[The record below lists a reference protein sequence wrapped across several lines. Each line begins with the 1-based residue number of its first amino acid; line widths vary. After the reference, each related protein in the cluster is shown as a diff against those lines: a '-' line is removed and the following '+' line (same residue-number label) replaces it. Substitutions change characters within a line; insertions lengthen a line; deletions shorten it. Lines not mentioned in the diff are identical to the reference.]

1 MVEIFV
7 ARVALAFRNLQILLS
22 RIAAIREERASSDHS
37 SDPRSSFLGNLSE
50 LSQESGD
57 LEA

>member
-22 RIAAIREERASSDHS
+22 RIAAIREERASSD
-37 SDPRSSFLGNLSE
+37 PRSSFLGNLSE